1 MNKKTSTQI
10 FALLG
15 LVILFYL
22 LTIVAIF
29 ILQYKG
35 VEMWRLLMAST
46 ALQNIGIF
54 IIPAVITARIF
65 NPGKTLQVMQI
76 DRMPGLAHIG
86 LMILI
91 YMASIPAMSAI
102 VQWNEG
108 WQLPQSLSW
117 MRDMEEAAKQA
128 TEQLMNISSIGQLIT
143 VILIV
148 GVLTGVGEEFLFRGS
163 LQRLMIE
170 RNINIH
176 IAVWVTAFIFSAI
189 HMQALGFVPRML
201 LGALFGY
208 MVVWSGSLWLA
219 VLAHALNNSLT
230 TLTYYYPS
238 LETTPWIGTEPTTI
252 TIIVSAIATLALT
265 FVYYKWVR
273 IKD

>member
-10 FALLG
+10 FSLLG

-22 LTIVAIF
+22 LTITAAF

-35 VEMWRLLMAST
+35 VEMWRFLMATT

-91 YMASIPAMSAI
+91 YMASIPTMSAI

-108 WQLPQSLSW
+108 LQLPESLSW

-176 IAVWVTAFIFSAI
+176 AAVWVTAFIFSAI
-189 HMQALGFVPRML
+189 HMQAFGFVPRML

-238 LETTPWIGTEPTTI
+238 LENAPWIGTEPTTI

>member
-10 FALLG
+10 FTLLG

-22 LTIVAIF
+22 LTITATF

-35 VEMWRLLMAST
+35 VEMWRFLMATT
-46 ALQNIGIF
+46 ALQNIGMF

-65 NPGKTLQVMQI
+65 NPGRTMQVMQI
-76 DRMPGLAHIG
+76 DRLPGVAHIG
-86 LMILI
+86 MMLLI
-91 YMASIPAMSAI
+91 YLVSMPAMSAI
-102 VQWNEG
+102 VEWNEG
-108 WQLPQSLSW
+108 WQLPEALSW

-148 GVLTGVGEEFLFRGS
+148 GVLTGIGEEFLFRGS

-176 IAVWVTAFIFSAI
+176 AAVWLTAFIFSAI
-189 HMQALGFVPRML
+189 HMQAFGLIPRML

-208 MVVWSGSLWLA
+208 MAVWSGSLWLA

-230 TLTYYYPS
+230 TLVYYYPS
-238 LETTPWIGTEPTTI
+238 LETAPWIGTEPNTI
-252 TIIVSAIATLALT
+252 SIIVSSVATLALML
-265 FVYYKWVR
+265 VYHKWVR

>member
-65 NPGKTLQVMQI
+65 NPDKTLQVMQI

-230 TLTYYYPS
+230 TLAYYYPS
-238 LETTPWIGTEPTTI
+238 LETAPWIGTEPTTI

>member
-10 FALLG
+10 FTLLG

-22 LTIVAIF
+22 LTIAATF

-35 VEMWRLLMAST
+35 VEMWRFLMATT
-46 ALQNIGIF
+46 ALQNIGMF

-65 NPGKTLQVMQI
+65 KPGRTLQVMQI
-76 DRMPGLAHIG
+76 DRLPGVAHIG
-86 LMILI
+86 MMLLI
-91 YMASIPAMSAI
+91 YLVSMPAMSAI

-108 WQLPQSLSW
+108 WQLPEALSW

-148 GVLTGVGEEFLFRGS
+148 GVLTGIGEEFLFRGS

-176 IAVWVTAFIFSAI
+176 AAVWLTAFIFSAI
-189 HMQALGFVPRML
+189 HMQAFGLVPRML

-208 MVVWSGSLWLA
+208 MAVWSGSLWLA

-230 TLTYYYPS
+230 TLVYYYPS
-238 LETTPWIGTEPTTI
+238 LETTPWIGTEPNTI
-252 TIIVSAIATLALT
+252 SIIISLVATLALML
-265 FVYYKWVR
+265 VYYKWVR

>member
-10 FALLG
+10 FTLLG

-22 LTIVAIF
+22 LTITAAF

-35 VEMWRLLMAST
+35 VEMWRFLMATT

-108 WQLPQSLSW
+108 WQLPESLSW

-176 IAVWVTAFIFSAI
+176 AAVWVTAFIFSAI
-189 HMQALGFVPRML
+189 HMQAFGLVPRML

-238 LETTPWIGTEPTTI
+238 LESAPWIGTEPTTI

>member
-1 MNKKTSTQI
+1 MNKKSSTQI
-10 FALLG
+10 FTLLG

-22 LTIVAIF
+22 LTITAAF

-35 VEMWRLLMAST
+35 VEMWRFLMATT

-91 YMASIPAMSAI
+91 FMASIPAMSAI

-108 WQLPQSLSW
+108 WQLPESLSW

-189 HMQALGFVPRML
+189 HMQAFGFVPRML

-230 TLTYYYPS
+230 TLAYYYPS
-238 LETTPWIGTEPTTI
+238 LETAPWIGTEPTTI
-252 TIIVSAIATLALT
+252 TIIVSAIATLTLT

>member
-91 YMASIPAMSAI
+91 YMASIPAMRDGNCPNHYRGCAT
-102 VQWNEG
+102 WKR
-108 WQLPQSLSW
+108 LPNKL
-117 MRDMEEAAKQA
+117 
-128 TEQLMNISSIGQLIT
+128 
-143 VILIV
+143 
-148 GVLTGVGEEFLFRGS
+148 
-163 LQRLMIE
+163 
-170 RNINIH
+170 
-176 IAVWVTAFIFSAI
+176 
-189 HMQALGFVPRML
+189 P
-201 LGALFGY
+201 
-208 MVVWSGSLWLA
+208 
-219 VLAHALNNSLT
+219 NS
-230 TLTYYYPS
+230 
-238 LETTPWIGTEPTTI
+238 
-252 TIIVSAIATLALT
+252 
-265 FVYYKWVR
+265 
-273 IKD
+273 